1 MSLKGI
7 IFFCVSFLSLCLAAQ
22 KSTLV
27 ANAGPYQ
34 KICSGAQVTLGG
46 DSTAEKGQKPYTYSW
61 MPAISVYYPD
71 SSNPIASPTI
81 TTTYTVTVKDFL
93 GDSAKGTIT
102 VYVYPYSLSVK
113 PKDTTI
119 KAGQTIT
126 LHAQVSAGD
135 SIIYWSSGGSM
146 YNQSTLNPDVFPVAT
161 TTYNVVAA
169 FSHGCAIYDSVVVN
183 VIPSNELVFYNSFT
197 PNGDGANDY
206 FYIGN
211 IGLYPNNTL
220 QIYNRYGQLIYN
232 ETGYNNDWKG
242 TSLGTDVPCGTYF
255 YILDT
260 HDAPGKFHGEVTI
273 IK

>member
-1 MSLKGI
+1 MSLKKNI
-7 IFFCVSFLSLCLAAQ
+7 LVCISFFTLNIAAQ
-22 KSTLV
+22 TTFTV
-27 ANAGPYQ
+27 NAGEYQ
-34 KICSGAQVTLGG
+34 KICSGGKVILGG
-46 DSTAEKGQKPYTYSW
+46 NPTAKGGQKPYSYVWTPTVS
-61 MPAISVYYPD
+61 INYPD

-81 TTTYTVTVKDFL
+81 TTTYTVVVTDSIAKHKQSDTV
-93 GDSAKGTIT
+93 T

-119 KAGQTIT
+119 KSGQTIT
-126 LHAQVSAGD
+126 LHAQVSSGD
-135 SIIYWSSGGSM
+135 SIIYWSPGGSI
-146 YNQSTLNPDVFPVAT
+146 YNQNTLNPDVFPSVT
-161 TTYNVVAA
+161 TEYTVVAA
-169 FSHGCAIYDSVVVN
+169 FDHGCAIYDSIIVH
-183 VIPSNELVFYNSFT
+183 VIPSTELVFYNSFT

-242 TSLGTDVPCGTYF
+242 TCLGSDVPGGTYF

-260 HDAPGKFHGEVTI
+260 HDTPGKFHGDVTI
-273 IK
+273 IR